1 MILLLDKTQEDN
13 LRNNDI
19 YKKNDQDSLD
29 YIFGFSS
36 FDKNLK
42 NEKFLSVR
50 LNNTNF
56 NNTNIF
62 TITRFID
69 EEFDNFVKGK
79 YCYKCYL
86 DLNKCKCSKEEL
98 NDEML
103 DLGINDDY
111 NPKNSIKF
119 FEYNKN
125 KESDNFIQGKPKTK
139 GEDDIITKKKLIKN
153 DIRKRELLFIDG
165 NKQKNDLLNS
175 RKKFDALKVKKDKE
189 KLKENILLRYDIEN
203 YDI

>member
-1 MILLLDKTQEDN
+1 MV
-13 LRNNDI
+13 
-19 YKKNDQDSLD
+19 
-29 YIFGFSS
+29 YI
-36 FDKNLK
+36 KVKL
-42 NEKFLSVR
+42 
-50 LNNTNF
+50 
-56 NNTNIF
+56 NIF
-62 TITRFID
+62 TITKFID
-69 EEFDNFVKGK
+69 NEFENFVKGK

-86 DLNKCKCSKEEL
+86 DLNLCKCFKS
-98 NDEML
+98 NDELTDDAL
-103 DLGINDDY
+103 DIGLNDDY

-119 FEYNKN
+119 FEYDIN
-125 KESDNFIQGKPKTK
+125 KTK